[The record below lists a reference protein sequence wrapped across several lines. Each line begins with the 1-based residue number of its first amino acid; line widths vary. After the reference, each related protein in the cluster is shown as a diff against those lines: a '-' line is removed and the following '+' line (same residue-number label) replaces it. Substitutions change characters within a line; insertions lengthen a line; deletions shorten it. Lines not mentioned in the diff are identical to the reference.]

1 LRNISLFAEQILS
14 RKEGKTHTNVEIKR
28 DHGKQQSSS
37 ARKRLHEKEQYMRKK
52 TANGEQT

>member
-1 LRNISLFAEQILS
+1 MS

-28 DHGKQQSSS
+28 DGGKQQSSS
-37 ARKRLHEKEQYMRKK
+37 TRKRLHEKEQYMRKK